1 MKKAVFLD
9 RDGVIN
15 KVIIKDGKA
24 YSPRDFSE
32 FEFIENIAEQIK
44 KIKGAGYYIIVV
56 TNQPD
61 IARGEMDISELNK
74 MTKSIKANL
83 SVDEISICPH
93 DDIDNC
99 NCRKPKPGML
109 VDAAKRFE
117 IDLTTSFLIGDG
129 WKDMEAAKN
138 AGCMGILID
147 TLYNKGV
154 DCFRRVQ
161 DIREAVNIILN
172 DKEKN

>member
-1 MKKAVFLD
+1 MKKAFFLD

-24 YSPRDFSE
+24 YSPRRFGE
-32 FEFIENIAEQIK
+32 FEFMENVAEQIK
-44 KIKGAGYYIIVV
+44 KIKAAGYYIIVV

-93 DDIDNC
+93 DDADNC
-99 NCRKPKPGML
+99 TCRKPKPGML
-109 VDAAKRFE
+109 VDEAK
-117 IDLTTSFLIGDG
+117 DLAVQAISTSIARDLATGDG
-129 WKDMEAAKN
+129 VDVLVVTEKGTK
-138 AGCMGILID
+138 
-147 TLYNKGV
+147 YVFNKS
-154 DCFRRVQ
+154 
-161 DIREAVNIILN
+161 
-172 DKEKN
+172 